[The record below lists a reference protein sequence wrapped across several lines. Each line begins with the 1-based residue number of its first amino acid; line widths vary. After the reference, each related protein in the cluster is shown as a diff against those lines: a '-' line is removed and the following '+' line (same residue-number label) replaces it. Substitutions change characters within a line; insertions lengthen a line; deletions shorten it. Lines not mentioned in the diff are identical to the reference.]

1 MDFNVWMWRNCRWH
15 LPEIRKRP
23 VIRIRIDDWF
33 GGIVII
39 SAVPVEILAGTALM
53 VEKEQKVIEKIAS

>member
-1 MDFNVWMWRNCRWH
+1 
-15 LPEIRKRP
+15 

-39 SAVPVEILAGTALM
+39 STVPVEILAGTALM